1 MGQELFETYP
11 AFVQSGT
18 KLLPLRNIS
27 KAFSFIRGIFLPL
40 IQPQLDILQKKHP
53 EIIELLKWG
62 KENGHVNYSIL
73 EFVTSRK

>member
-1 MGQELFETYP
+1 MGYELFETYP

-27 KAFSFIRGIFLPL
+27 KRFCSLEEFFFHYSTL
-40 IQPQLDILQKKHP
+40 IGHSAEKHS

-62 KENGHVNYSIL
+62 KENGHITYGLL
-73 EFVTSRK
+73 EFCASRK

>member
-11 AFVQSGT
+11 AFVQSSNG

-27 KAFSFIRGIFLPL
+27 KRFCSLEEFFFHYSTL
-40 IQPQLDILQKKHP
+40 IGHSAEKHS

-62 KENGHVNYSIL
+62 KENGHITYGLL
-73 EFVTSRK
+73 EFCASRK